1 MTPGL
6 NNSTKTVALCVG
18 LSVATLPAHAI
29 VRWNEGKEQ
38 IHVTATAAMML
49 DSNIYTSSIEA
60 SDTIYSA
67 TVGLEYRRHAGLIGV
82 TASGSVS
89 KSEFSENPQEG
100 FANPNFSL
108 EFTKDTGR
116 TTGTLGF
123 SAARSTRADPTVN
136 LRTDSWAYGTELNM
150 RYPVSERHAI
160 AGSVSWRKTDYADN
174 TIFVDLNSVSFSA
187 DWFYV
192 MSTQRDIFGGYRL
205 RISESSRLTTFAD
218 HYVSGGVSGRIL
230 PGLNGTARVGYQVR
244 EGIKGTDESY
254 SGYSASISATWNFT
268 RKIALTG
275 QVAKDFSTTSTN
287 VSTDTLSGNLDLQ
300 YARSAKLMFGAG
312 VGVGQ
317 IKFLGLAGNNRE
329 DTFMTAYGRVSYT
342 FSERLRL
349 GLMYSYY
356 RNWSTLAFSDFDRN
370 SVTLDATARF

>member
-1 MTPGL
+1 MISRL
-6 NNSTKTVALCVG
+6 NIPNRTVGLCVG
-18 LSVATLPAHAI
+18 ISVAALPAHAI

-38 IHVTATAAMML
+38 IHVTVTAAMMV
-49 DSNIYTSSIEA
+49 DSNIYTSSIEE

-67 TVGLEYRRHAGLIGV
+67 SVGLDYRRHAGLIGV
-82 TASGSVS
+82 TAAASVS
-89 KSEFSENPQEG
+89 KSEFSSNPEEG

-123 SAARSTRADPTVN
+123 TAARSTRADPTVN
-136 LRTDSWAYGTELNM
+136 LRTDSWAYGTEINM
-150 RYPVSERHAI
+150 RYPLSDRHSVSAS
-160 AGSVSWRKTDYADN
+160 ASWRKSDYTDN
-174 TIFVDLNSVSFSA
+174 TVFVDLTSYSFSA

-192 MSTQRDIFGGYRL
+192 LSTQRDIFGGYRL
-205 RISESSRLTTFAD
+205 RVSESSRLTTFAD
-218 HYVSGGVSGRIL
+218 HAVSGGVSGRIL

-244 EGIKGTDESY
+244 EGIKGTSESF

-268 RKIALTG
+268 RKVALTG
-275 QVAKDFSTTSTN
+275 QVAKDFSTTCSN
-287 VSTDTLSGNLDLQ
+287 VSTDTLSANLDLQ

-312 VGVGQ
+312 VGVGE
-317 IKFLGLAGNNRE
+317 IRFLGQAGNNRQ
-329 DTFMTAYGRVSYT
+329 DTFMTAYGRVAYT

-356 RNWSTLAFSDFDRN
+356 HNWSTLAFSDFDRN